1 MSELPLNSRWFRLEH
16 PEKKH
21 LRAEVFLTILPIFR
35 EIEAAAAAT
44 SLDSQAVNPET
55 SAKGGGGAAPE
66 NAAAEHAPVMLQ
78 VQAIGARQLKAMDR
92 NGLSDPYLKLQI
104 GNSTHKRQKCQT
116 KIVKKN
122 LNPEWNETF
131 ELLVTD
137 VNDVLKVSIFDSDLF
152 GSDDLIGHTLL
163 PLSEIVGLEGDH
175 AAPKWHDITDD
186 DSHITGQ
193 VYLGLTLPRP
203 DGYKTYQE
211 LSDEAAA
218 AAAEAFE
225 AQSIESAQDD
235 AVEVGSR
242 KLAISV
248 VKGKRLKA
256 MDFNGTSDA
265 YVSVA
270 LVHSEVWSIDRRES
284 GRVGQLQ

>member
-21 LRAEVFLTILPIFR
+21 FRAEVFLTILPIFR
-35 EIEAAAAAT
+35 EMEAAAALT
-44 SLDSQAVNPET
+44 SLDSKAVNPKA
-55 SAKGGGGAAPE
+55 SAEGDGGAAPE
-66 NAAAEHAPVMLQ
+66 IAAAEHAPVMLK

-92 NGLSDPYLKLQI
+92 NGFSDPYLKLQI
-104 GNSTHKRQKCQT
+104 GNSTDKRQKCQT

-122 LNPEWNETF
+122 LNPQWNETF
-131 ELLVTD
+131 QLLVTD
-137 VNDVLKVSIFDSDLF
+137 VNDVLKVSIFDSDLL

-163 PLSEIVGLEGDH
+163 PLSEIVGLAGDH

-193 VYLGLTLPRP
+193 VFLGLTLPRP

-211 LSDEAAA
+211 LSDEAAV

-225 AQSIESAQDD
+225 VQRLDSTEND

-270 LVHSEVWSIDRRES
+270 LVHGEVWSIDRRES